1 MYRFGSVLGALS
13 LTATLTLAQKIPQQR
28 FLLTAPQPG
37 TVVFEELMA
46 GEIPGVAV
54 HRVSLCGP
62 AKHVE
67 ISDPDH
73 DVILLILEGKGTL
86 ETNGQKFDLGDDTIV
101 HVPLGWTRTLRVADG
116 EALHLVRIWKELTA
130 EDKAELSGAAYQANN
145 AAPYVKKFRETQRYG
160 EAIKSAKTV
169 SRTLLAENHVP
180 RVAIGTVE
188 TTGPDRVGAHRHP
201 MLEQFFLGL
210 KSHDVTVIADGRRAP
225 HVEYSLLHI
234 PLGSM
239 HGVEV
244 LEGKK
249 LYYMWMDFFTSK
261 AGQEWLK
268 THKPETEKPIA
279 PK

>member
-13 LTATLTLAQKIPQQR
+13 LTATLTLAQKIPQQK

-101 HVPLGWTRTLRVADG
+101 HVPLGWTRTLRVAHQEREDREPDTVGG
-116 EALHLVRIWKELTA
+116 EPR
-130 EDKAELSGAAYQANN
+130 
-145 AAPYVKKFRETQRYG
+145 
-160 EAIKSAKTV
+160 SA
-169 SRTLLAENHVP
+169 SS
-180 RVAIGTVE
+180 
-188 TTGPDRVGAHRHP
+188 HRH
-201 MLEQFFLGL
+201 
-210 KSHDVTVIADGRRAP
+210 GRDNWP
-225 HVEYSLLHI
+225 
-234 PLGSM
+234 GSR
-239 HGVEV
+239 GR
-244 LEGKK
+244 
-249 LYYMWMDFFTSK
+249 S
-261 AGQEWLK
+261 
-268 THKPETEKPIA
+268 
-279 PK
+279 